1 MAEER
6 TQGSGSYS
14 TSRTVLVGSLIGL
27 LLAVIGIRILIDRE
41 GGQKVLASI
50 YDLLGNT
57 AGAEALRNGQGD
69 QFFAKLLLAAIALL
83 VGVGGIWLLFT
94 AASSLVERLRPGIR
108 DRILPWVFVAPAVV
122 LLGIYLVYPAVVTVI
137 GSFLD
142 KKGAFTLD
150 NWASLATPPFVE
162 ILRNNIL
169 WLLVATS
176 GSVGLG
182 LLTAALFDRI
192 RRESLAKVFVFM
204 PLAISLV
211 GATVIWKFV
220 YAWQPPSQPQYGLL
234 NAIWTGLPFGF
245 QPIPWAT
252 QFPINL
258 PSEMIILIWL
268 QTGFAMV
275 VFSAAI
281 KGVSTEIIEAARLD
295 GASERQLFLKVVVPM
310 IRGTIVTVT
319 TTVAIVTLKIFD
331 IVMSISGGR
340 NHDDVVAVR
349 MFGEMF
355 QFFNDGR
362 AAALATV
369 LFIAVL
375 PVMILNLRN
384 FRRQAAM

>member
-1 MAEER
+1 VAVGR
-6 TQGSGSYS
+6 TQGSGSYG
-14 TSRTVLVGSLIGL
+14 TSRLLLVGSMIGL
-27 LLAVIGIRILIDRE
+27 ALAVIGVTILIDKQ
-41 GGQKVLASI
+41 GGQNLLASI
-50 YDLLGNT
+50 YAALGNT

-69 QFFAKLLLAAIALL
+69 QFFAKLLIAAIALL

-94 AASSLVERLRPGIR
+94 GASSIVERLPPRIR
-108 DRILPWVFVAPAVV
+108 DRVLPVVFIAPAVL

-137 GSFLD
+137 GSFQD
-142 KKGAFTLD
+142 EAGAFTLA
-150 NWASLATPPFVE
+150 NWASLATPPFLE

-169 WLLVATS
+169 WLVFGTS

-192 RRESLAKVFVFM
+192 RRESLAKVFVFL

-220 YAWQPPSQPQYGLL
+220 YAWAPPSQPQFGLL
-234 NAIWTGLPFGF
+234 NAIWTSFGF
-245 QPIPWAT
+245 EPIAWAT
-252 QFPINL
+252 TFPINL
-258 PSEMIILIWL
+258 PAEMIILIWL

-281 KGVSTEIIEAARLD
+281 KGVSTEVIEAARLD
-295 GASERQLFLKVVVPM
+295 GASEFQLFAKVIVPM

-319 TTVAIVTLKIFD
+319 TTIAIVTLKIFD

-349 MFGEMF
+349 MFAEMF

-375 PVMILNLRN
+375 PVMIINLRN